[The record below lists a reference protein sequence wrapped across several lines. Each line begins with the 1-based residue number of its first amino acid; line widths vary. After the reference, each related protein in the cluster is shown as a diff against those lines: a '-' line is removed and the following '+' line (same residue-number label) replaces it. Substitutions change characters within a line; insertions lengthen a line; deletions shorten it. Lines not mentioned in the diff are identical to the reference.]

1 MDYIIKNLFFKM
13 KNYLFYFLFLSS
25 SYVSIAQQN
34 ALSPIEVTDML
45 KIKTIGKPQIS
56 PDGLHVLFS
65 VMDIRDDPDKK
76 GDFAYITQLYLGEIK
91 DKTYRA
97 LTSGKYS
104 IYSPSWS
111 PDGRSILF
119 SRDVGN
125 KTQAYIMKL
134 NGGEPTALT
143 SSSRGIINPVWSKD
157 GQFVF
162 YQERKTMKEVL
173 LDSLN
178 NPSKLIPTWN
188 IEKPKLDA
196 NVYAS
201 SSKANPNGN
210 LQEVRA
216 YLYQNEKDK
225 KAKVINRLNFQE
237 ETSTTGEFPIN
248 LLFKIAVEGPIKPVL
263 INNLYE
269 LWAEWEETAKGFI
282 AIVPVDSLL
291 HPDRVLDHKIVFYN
305 PLNNQYTTLLEKKG
319 FSYSNINLSPDG
331 LLLTFVETSTSV
343 VQNGTFKIL
352 NLANSAVL
360 EVPLDRVITQ
370 IKWSENNE
378 NIYFTAQD
386 HGGVPIFVYNLK
398 SKKLTK
404 ITTEVDGI
412 MGFDFKDD
420 YLVYS
425 KTCVNNPS
433 ELYSNN
439 LQGKSEAIFTNENV
453 QWLAGKFISKPIK
466 KSFVN
471 KKGQKV
477 EYWLMKPFNDQPG
490 IKYPLVVDI
499 HGGPSAMWGT
509 GEASM
514 WHEFQYYTGKGMGVV
529 YGNPRGSGGY
539 GSEFLAANVRDWGAG
554 PMADIMQMTDL
565 AVNEPWVDT
574 TQLAVTG
581 GSYAGYLVTWMLGHT
596 NRFKVACS
604 QRGVYELSTFFGEGN
619 AWRLNPRYFGGYP
632 WEKTVRILLDRES
645 PLTYVQNIKTP
656 LIIFHGE
663 NDLRTGVIGSEMLY
677 KSLKVLGRDVEY
689 VRHPEASHEI
699 TRAGNNRQR
708 IDQMLRTYEF
718 FSRYLKLN

>member
-1 MDYIIKNLFFKM
+1 M
-13 KNYLFYFLFLSS
+13 KNYIFCFLLLFS
-25 SYVSIAQQN
+25 SYFSIAQQN
-34 ALSPIEVTDML
+34 TLKPIEVTDML

-65 VMDIRDDPDKK
+65 IMEIKDDVDKK
-76 GDFAYITQLYLGEIK
+76 GDFTYVTQLYLGEIK
-91 DKTYRA
+91 SKSYRA

-104 IYSPSWS
+104 ISSPSWS

-125 KTQAYIMKL
+125 KSQAYIMKL
-134 NGGEPTALT
+134 NGGEPMALT
-143 SSSRGIINPVWSKD
+143 ASLRDVMNSVWSKD
-157 GQFVF
+157 GQFIF
-162 YQERKTMKEVL
+162 YQERKSMKEYL

-178 NPSKLIPTWN
+178 NPSKLIPSWN

-196 NVYAS
+196 NVYVG
-201 SSKANPNGN
+201 SSKVNPNGN
-210 LQEVRA
+210 LKEVRA

-237 ETSTTGEFPIN
+237 ETTTTGEFPIN
-248 LLFKIAVEGPIKPVL
+248 LLFKIAVNGSSKPVL
-263 INNLYE
+263 INNPYE
-269 LWAEWEETAKGFI
+269 LWTEWIETPKGI
-282 AIVPVDSLL
+282 LAIIPVDSLA
-291 HPDRVLDHKIVFYN
+291 HPDRVLDHKIVLYN
-305 PLNNQYTTLLEKKG
+305 RSNNQYRTLIEKKG
-319 FSYSNINLSPDG
+319 FTYSSINLSPDSNW
-331 LLLTFVETSTSV
+331 LTYVETSTTIV
-343 VQNGTFKIL
+343 RNGTLKIL
-352 NLANSAVL
+352 NLTNSAIID
-360 EVPLDRVITQ
+360 VPMDRVITQ
-370 IKWSENNE
+370 IKWTENNE

-386 HGGVPIFVYNLK
+386 RGGVPIFVFNLK
-398 SKKLTK
+398 AKKVK
-404 ITTEVDGI
+404 QITPEVDGVL
-412 MGFDFKDD
+412 GFDVKDEN
-420 YLVYS
+420 LIYS
-425 KTCVNNPS
+425 KTCIDNPS
-433 ELYSNN
+433 ELYVND
-439 LQGKSEAIFTNENV
+439 LQGTSESIFTTENST
-453 QWLAGKFISKPIK
+453 WLAGKSISKPIK

-471 KKGQKV
+471 KKGQRV
-477 EYWLMKPFNDQPG
+477 DYWLMKPMNYQSG
-490 IKYPLVVDI
+490 TQYPLVVEI

-514 WHEFQYYTGKGMGVV
+514 WHEFQYYTSKGMGVV

-539 GSEFLAANVRDWGAG
+539 GTEFLAANVKDWGAG
-554 PMADIMQMTDL
+554 PMADIMEMTDL
-565 AVNEPWVDT
+565 AVNEGWVDT

-604 QRGVYELSTFFGEGN
+604 QRGVYELSTFLGEGN

-632 WEKTVRILLDRES
+632 WEKTTRVILDRES
-645 PLTYVQNIKTP
+645 PLTYVQNIRTP

-677 KSLKVLGRDVEY
+677 KSLKILGRDVEY

>member
-1 MDYIIKNLFFKM
+1 M
-13 KNYLFYFLFLSS
+13 KNYIFYFLLLLSS
-25 SYVSIAQQN
+25 YFSIAQQN
-34 ALSPIEVTDML
+34 TLKPIEVTDML

-65 VMDIRDDPDKK
+65 IMEIKDDVDKK

-91 DKTYRA
+91 SKSYRA

-104 IYSPSWS
+104 ISSPSWS

-119 SRDVGN
+119 SRDMGN
-125 KTQAYIMKL
+125 KSQVYIMKL
-134 NGGEPTALT
+134 NGGEPMALT
-143 SSSRGIINPVWSKD
+143 TSSRGVINPVWSKD

-162 YQERKTMKEVL
+162 YQERKSMKEFL
-173 LDSLN
+173 LDSLT
-178 NPSKLIPTWN
+178 NPSKFIPSWN

-196 NVYAS
+196 NVYTS
-201 SSKANPNGN
+201 LSKANPNGN
-210 LQEVRA
+210 LNEVRA

-237 ETSTTGEFPIN
+237 ETTTTGEFPIN
-248 LLFKIAVEGPIKPVL
+248 LLFKIAVDGSSKPIL
-263 INNLYE
+263 INNPYE
-269 LWAEWEETAKGFI
+269 LWTEWIETPNGII
-282 AIVPVDSLL
+282 AIIPVDSVT
-291 HPDRVLDHKIVFYN
+291 HPDRVLDHKIVVYN
-305 PLNNQYTTLLEKKG
+305 RLNNQYRSLVEKKG
-319 FSYSNINLSPDG
+319 FAYSNINLSPDG
-331 LLLTFVETSTSV
+331 NWITFVETSTSIV
-343 VQNGTFKIL
+343 RNGTLKIM
-352 NLANSAVL
+352 NLINSSIID
-360 EVPLDRVITQ
+360 VPMDRVITQ
-370 IKWSENNE
+370 IKWAENNE

-386 HGGVPIFVYNLK
+386 RGGVPIFVFNVK
-398 SKKLTK
+398 SKKVK
-404 ITTEVDGI
+404 QITSEIDGVL
-412 MGFDFKDD
+412 GFDVKDANFI
-420 YLVYS
+420 YS
-425 KTCVNNPS
+425 KTCVDNPS
-433 ELYSNN
+433 ELYVND
-439 LQGKSEAIFTNENV
+439 LEGKSESIFTNENST
-453 QWLAGKFISKPIK
+453 WLVGKSISKPIK
-466 KSFVN
+466 KSFIN
-471 KKGQKV
+471 NKGQRV
-477 EYWLMKPFNDQPG
+477 DYWVMKPSNYQSG
-490 IKYPLVVDI
+490 TKYPLVVDI

-514 WHEFQYYTGKGMGVV
+514 WHEFQYYASKGLGLV

-539 GSEFLAANVRDWGAG
+539 GSNFLAANVKDWGAG

-565 AVNEPWVDT
+565 AVNEGWVDT

-632 WEKTVRILLDRES
+632 WEKTTRVILDRES
-645 PLTYVQNIKTP
+645 PLTYVQNIRTP

-677 KSLKVLGRDVEY
+677 KSLKILGRDVEY

>member
-1 MDYIIKNLFFKM
+1 MKKYIFYILILF
-13 KNYLFYFLFLSS
+13 S
-25 SYVSIAQQN
+25 SYFSIAQQN
-34 ALSPIEVTDML
+34 TLKPIEVTDML

-65 VMDIRDDPDKK
+65 IMEIKDDLDKK
-76 GDFAYITQLYLGEIK
+76 GDFAYVTQLYLGEIK
-91 DKTYRA
+91 SKSYRA

-104 IYSPSWS
+104 ISSPSWS

-119 SRDVGN
+119 SRDIGN
-125 KTQAYIMKL
+125 KSQAYIMKL
-134 NGGEPTALT
+134 NGGEPMALT
-143 SSSRGIINPVWSKD
+143 TSSRGVINPIWSKD

-162 YQERKTMKEVL
+162 YQERKSMKEFL

-178 NPSKLIPTWN
+178 NPSKLIPSWN
-188 IEKPKLDA
+188 LEKPKLDV
-196 NVYAS
+196 NVFNI
-201 SSKANPNGN
+201 SSKANPNGSLN
-210 LQEVRA
+210 EVRA

-237 ETSTTGEFPIN
+237 ETTTTGEFPIN
-248 LLFKIAVEGPIKPVL
+248 LLFKIAADGSSKPIL
-263 INNLYE
+263 INNPYE
-269 LWAEWEETAKGFI
+269 LWTEWIETPNGII
-282 AIVPVDSLL
+282 AIIPVDSVT
-291 HPDRVLDHKIVFYN
+291 HPDRVLDHKIVVYN
-305 PLNNQYTTLLEKKG
+305 RLNNQYRTLVEKKG
-319 FSYSNINLSPDG
+319 FAYSNINLSPDG
-331 LLLTFVETSTSV
+331 NWITFVETSTSTV
-343 VQNGTFKIL
+343 RNGTLKIL
-352 NLANSAVL
+352 NLNNSAMIYVAI
-360 EVPLDRVITQ
+360 DRVITQ

-386 HGGVPIFVYNLK
+386 RGGVPIFVFNVK
-398 SKKLTK
+398 SKKVK
-404 ITTEVDGI
+404 QITSEIDGVL
-412 MGFDFKDD
+412 GFDVTDANFM
-420 YLVYS
+420 YS
-425 KTCVNNPS
+425 KTCVDNPS
-433 ELYSNN
+433 ELYVND
-439 LQGKSEAIFTNENV
+439 LEGKLESIFTNENSI
-453 QWLAGKFISKPIK
+453 WLAGKSISKPIK
-466 KSFVN
+466 NSFIN
-471 KKGQKV
+471 NKGQQV
-477 EYWLMKPFNDQPG
+477 EYWLMKPLNYQSG
-490 IKYPLVVDI
+490 TKYPLVVDI

-514 WHEFQYYTGKGMGVV
+514 WHEFQYYASKGLGVV

-539 GSEFLAANVRDWGAG
+539 GSDFLAANVKDWGAG
-554 PMADIMQMTDL
+554 PMSDIMQMTDL
-565 AVNEPWVDT
+565 AIKEGWVDT

-632 WEKTVRILLDRES
+632 WEKSTRVILDRES
-645 PLTYVQNIKTP
+645 PLTYVQNIRTP

-677 KSLKVLGRDVEY
+677 KSLKILGRDVEY

>member
-1 MDYIIKNLFFKM
+1 M
-13 KNYLFYFLFLSS
+13 KNYIFCFLLLFS
-25 SYVSIAQQN
+25 SYFSIAQQN
-34 ALSPIEVTDML
+34 TLKPIEVTDML

-65 VMDIRDDPDKK
+65 IMEIKDDVDKK
-76 GDFAYITQLYLGEIK
+76 GDFTYVTQLYLGEIK
-91 DKTYRA
+91 SKSYRA

-104 IYSPSWS
+104 ISSPSWS

-125 KTQAYIMKL
+125 KSQAYIMKL
-134 NGGEPTALT
+134 NGGEPMALT
-143 SSSRGIINPVWSKD
+143 ASFRDVMNSVWSKD
-157 GQFVF
+157 GQFIF
-162 YQERKTMKEVL
+162 YQERKSMKEYL

-178 NPSKLIPTWN
+178 NPSKLIPSWN

-196 NVYAS
+196 NVYVG
-201 SSKANPNGN
+201 SSKVNPNGN
-210 LQEVRA
+210 LKEVRA

-237 ETSTTGEFPIN
+237 ETTTTGEFPIN
-248 LLFKIAVEGPIKPVL
+248 LLFKIAVNGSSKPVL
-263 INNLYE
+263 INNPYE
-269 LWAEWEETAKGFI
+269 LWTEWIETPKGI
-282 AIVPVDSLL
+282 LAIIPVDSLA
-291 HPDRVLDHKIVFYN
+291 HPDRVLDHKIVLYN
-305 PLNNQYTTLLEKKG
+305 RSNNQYRTLIEKKG
-319 FSYSNINLSPDG
+319 FTYSSINLSPDSNW
-331 LLLTFVETSTSV
+331 LTYVETSTTIV
-343 VQNGTFKIL
+343 RNGTLKIL
-352 NLANSAVL
+352 NLTNSAIID
-360 EVPLDRVITQ
+360 VPMDRVITQ
-370 IKWSENNE
+370 IKWTENNE

-386 HGGVPIFVYNLK
+386 RGGVPIFVFNLK
-398 SKKLTK
+398 AKKVK
-404 ITTEVDGI
+404 QITPEVDGVL
-412 MGFDFKDD
+412 GFDVKDEN
-420 YLVYS
+420 LIYS
-425 KTCVNNPS
+425 KTCIDNPS
-433 ELYSNN
+433 ELYVND
-439 LQGKSEAIFTNENV
+439 LQGTSESIFTTENST
-453 QWLAGKFISKPIK
+453 WLAGKSISKPIK
-466 KSFVN
+466 KSFLN
-471 KKGQKV
+471 KKGQRV
-477 EYWLMKPFNDQPG
+477 DYWLMKPMNYQSG
-490 IKYPLVVDI
+490 TQYPLVVEI

-514 WHEFQYYTGKGMGVV
+514 WHEFQYYASKGMGVV

-539 GSEFLAANVRDWGAG
+539 GTEFLAANVKDWGAG
-554 PMADIMQMTDL
+554 PMADIMEMTDL
-565 AVNEPWVDT
+565 AVNEGWVDT

-604 QRGVYELSTFFGEGN
+604 QRGVYELSTFLGEGN

-632 WEKTVRILLDRES
+632 WEKTTRVILDRES
-645 PLTYVQNIKTP
+645 PMTYVQNIRTP

-677 KSLKVLGRDVEY
+677 KSLKILGRDVEY

>member
-1 MDYIIKNLFFKM
+1 MDYIIKTFFKM
-13 KNYLFYFLFLSS
+13 KNYLFYFLLLFSTQLSF
-25 SYVSIAQQN
+25 AQQN
-34 ALSPIEVTDML
+34 TLKPIEVTDML

-65 VMDIRDDPDKK
+65 IMEIKDDVDKK

-91 DKTYRA
+91 SKSYRA

-104 IYSPSWS
+104 ISSPSWS

-119 SRDVGN
+119 SRDMGN
-125 KTQAYIMKL
+125 KSQAYIMKL
-134 NGGEPTALT
+134 NGGEPMALT
-143 SSSRGIINPVWSKD
+143 TSSRGVINPVWSKD

-162 YQERKTMKEVL
+162 YQERKSMKEFL
-173 LDSLN
+173 LDSLT
-178 NPSKLIPTWN
+178 NPSKFIPSWN

-196 NVYAS
+196 NVYTF
-201 SSKANPNGN
+201 SSKVNPNGN
-210 LQEVRA
+210 LNEVRA

-237 ETSTTGEFPIN
+237 ETTTTGEFQIN
-248 LLFKIAVEGPIKPVL
+248 LLFKISVDGPSKPIL
-263 INNLYE
+263 INNPYE
-269 LWAEWEETAKGFI
+269 LWTEWVETTKGI
-282 AIVPVDSLL
+282 MAIIPVDSLT
-291 HPDRVLDHKIVFYN
+291 HPDRVLDHKIVVYN
-305 PLNNQYTTLLEKKG
+305 RLNNQYRTLVEKKG
-319 FSYSNINLSPDG
+319 FAYSNINLSPDG
-331 LLLTFVETSTSV
+331 NWITFVETSTSI

-352 NLANSAVL
+352 NLTNSTIL
-360 EVPLDRVITQ
+360 DVPLDRAITQ

-386 HGGVPIFVYNLK
+386 RGGVPIFVFNLK
-398 SKKLTK
+398 SKKVK
-404 ITTEVDGI
+404 QITSEVDGVL
-412 MGFDFKDD
+412 GFDVKDANFM
-420 YLVYS
+420 YS
-425 KTCVNNPS
+425 KTCVDNPS
-433 ELYSNN
+433 ELYVND
-439 LQGKSEAIFTNENV
+439 LEGKSESIFTNENST
-453 QWLAGKFISKPIK
+453 WLVGKSISKPIK
-466 KSFVN
+466 KSFIN
-471 KKGQKV
+471 NKGQRV
-477 EYWLMKPFNDQPG
+477 EYWIMKPMNYQTG
-490 IKYPLVVDI
+490 TQYPLVVDI

-514 WHEFQYYTGKGMGVV
+514 WHEFQYYASKGLGVV

-539 GSEFLAANVRDWGAG
+539 GTNFLAANVKDWGAG
-554 PMADIMQMTDL
+554 PMSDIMQMTDL
-565 AVNEPWVDT
+565 AVKEGWVDT

-632 WEKTVRILLDRES
+632 WEKATRVILDRES
-645 PLTYVQNIKTP
+645 PMTYVQNIRTP

-663 NDLRTGVIGSEMLY
+663 NDLRTGVIGSEILY
-677 KSLKVLGRDVEY
+677 KSLKILGRDVEY

-718 FSRYLKLN
+718 FSRYLKVN

>member
-1 MDYIIKNLFFKM
+1 MKKYIFYILILF
-13 KNYLFYFLFLSS
+13 S
-25 SYVSIAQQN
+25 SYFSIAQQN
-34 ALSPIEVTDML
+34 TLKPIEVTDML

-65 VMDIRDDPDKK
+65 IMEIKDDLDKK
-76 GDFAYITQLYLGEIK
+76 GDFAYVTQLYLGEIK
-91 DKTYRA
+91 SKSYRA

-104 IYSPSWS
+104 ISSPSWS

-119 SRDVGN
+119 SRDIGN
-125 KTQAYIMKL
+125 KSQAYIMKL
-134 NGGEPTALT
+134 NWGEPMALT
-143 SSSRGIINPVWSKD
+143 TSSRGVINPIWSKD

-162 YQERKTMKEVL
+162 YQERKSMKEFL

-178 NPSKLIPTWN
+178 NPSKLIPSWN
-188 IEKPKLDA
+188 LEKPKLDV
-196 NVYAS
+196 NVFNI
-201 SSKANPNGN
+201 SSKANPNGSLN
-210 LQEVRA
+210 EVRA

-237 ETSTTGEFPIN
+237 ETTTTGEFPIN
-248 LLFKIAVEGPIKPVL
+248 LLFKIASDGSSKPIL
-263 INNLYE
+263 INNPYE
-269 LWAEWEETAKGFI
+269 LWTEWIETPNGII
-282 AIVPVDSLL
+282 AIIPVDSVT
-291 HPDRVLDHKIVFYN
+291 HPDRVLDHKIVVYN
-305 PLNNQYTTLLEKKG
+305 RLNNQYRTLVEKKG
-319 FSYSNINLSPDG
+319 FAYSNINLSPDG
-331 LLLTFVETSTSV
+331 NWITFVETSTSTV
-343 VQNGTFKIL
+343 RNGTLKIL
-352 NLANSAVL
+352 NLNNSAMIYVSM
-360 EVPLDRVITQ
+360 DRVITQ

-386 HGGVPIFVYNLK
+386 RGGVPIFVFNVK
-398 SKKLTK
+398 SKKVK
-404 ITTEVDGI
+404 QITSEIDGVL
-412 MGFDFKDD
+412 GFDVTDSNFM
-420 YLVYS
+420 YS
-425 KTCVNNPS
+425 KTCVDNPS
-433 ELYSNN
+433 ELYVND
-439 LQGKSEAIFTNENV
+439 LEGKLESIFTNENST
-453 QWLAGKFISKPIK
+453 WLAGKSISKPIK
-466 KSFVN
+466 NSFIN
-471 KKGQKV
+471 NKGQQV
-477 EYWLMKPFNDQPG
+477 EYWLMKPLNYQSG
-490 IKYPLVVDI
+490 TKYPLVVDI

-514 WHEFQYYTGKGMGVV
+514 WHEFQYYASKGLGVV

-539 GSEFLAANVRDWGAG
+539 GSDFLAANVKDWGAG
-554 PMADIMQMTDL
+554 PMSDIMQMTDL
-565 AVNEPWVDT
+565 AIKEGWVDT

-619 AWRLNPRYFGGYP
+619 AFRLNPRYFGGYP
-632 WEKTVRILLDRES
+632 WEKSTRVILDRES
-645 PLTYVQNIKTP
+645 PLTYVQNIRTP

-677 KSLKVLGRDVEY
+677 KSLKILGRDVEY

>member
-1 MDYIIKNLFFKM
+1 M
-13 KNYLFYFLFLSS
+13 KNYIFYFLLLLSS
-25 SYVSIAQQN
+25 YFSIAQQN
-34 ALSPIEVTDML
+34 TLKPIEVTDML

-65 VMDIRDDPDKK
+65 IMEIKDDVDKK

-91 DKTYRA
+91 SKSYRA

-104 IYSPSWS
+104 ISSPSWS

-119 SRDVGN
+119 SRDMGN
-125 KTQAYIMKL
+125 KSQVYIMKL
-134 NGGEPTALT
+134 NGGEPMALT
-143 SSSRGIINPVWSKD
+143 TSSRGVINPVWSKD

-162 YQERKTMKEVL
+162 YQERKSMKEFLV
-173 LDSLN
+173 DSLT
-178 NPSKLIPTWN
+178 NPSKFIPSWN

-196 NVYAS
+196 NVYTS
-201 SSKANPNGN
+201 LSKANPNGN
-210 LQEVRA
+210 LNEVRA

-237 ETSTTGEFPIN
+237 ETTTTGEFAIN
-248 LLFKIAVEGPIKPVL
+248 LLFKIAVDGSSKPIL
-263 INNLYE
+263 INNPYE
-269 LWAEWEETAKGFI
+269 LWTEWIETPNGII
-282 AIVPVDSLL
+282 AIIPVDSVT
-291 HPDRVLDHKIVFYN
+291 HPDRVLDHKIVVYN
-305 PLNNQYTTLLEKKG
+305 RLNNQYRSLVEKKG
-319 FSYSNINLSPDG
+319 FAYSNINLSPDG
-331 LLLTFVETSTSV
+331 NWITFVETSTSIV
-343 VQNGTFKIL
+343 RNGTLKIM
-352 NLANSAVL
+352 NLINSSIID
-360 EVPLDRVITQ
+360 VPMDRVITQ
-370 IKWSENNE
+370 IKWAENNE

-386 HGGVPIFVYNLK
+386 RGGVPIFVFNVK
-398 SKKLTK
+398 SKKVK
-404 ITTEVDGI
+404 QITSEIDGVL
-412 MGFDFKDD
+412 GFDVKDANFI
-420 YLVYS
+420 YS
-425 KTCVNNPS
+425 KTCVDNPS
-433 ELYSNN
+433 ELYVND
-439 LQGKSEAIFTNENV
+439 LEGKSESIFTNENST
-453 QWLAGKFISKPIK
+453 WLVGKSISKPIK
-466 KSFVN
+466 KSFIN
-471 KKGQKV
+471 NKGQRV
-477 EYWLMKPFNDQPG
+477 DYWVMKPSNYQSG
-490 IKYPLVVDI
+490 TKYPLVVDI

-514 WHEFQYYTGKGMGVV
+514 WHEFQYYASKGLGLV

-539 GSEFLAANVRDWGAG
+539 GSNFLAANVKDWGAG

-565 AVNEPWVDT
+565 AVNEGWVDT

-632 WEKTVRILLDRES
+632 WEKTTRVILDRES
-645 PLTYVQNIKTP
+645 PLTYVQNIRTP

-677 KSLKVLGRDVEY
+677 KSLKILGRDVEY

>member
-1 MDYIIKNLFFKM
+1 MAYITKTFFKM
-13 KNYLFYFLFLSS
+13 KNYIFYILILFS
-25 SYVSIAQQN
+25 SYFSIAQQN
-34 ALSPIEVTDML
+34 TLKPIEVTDML

-65 VMDIRDDPDKK
+65 IMEIKDDLDKK
-76 GDFAYITQLYLGEIK
+76 GDFAYVTQLYLGEIK
-91 DKTYRA
+91 SKSYRA

-104 IYSPSWS
+104 ISSPSWS

-119 SRDVGN
+119 SRDIGN
-125 KTQAYIMKL
+125 KSQAYIMKL
-134 NGGEPTALT
+134 NGGEPMALT
-143 SSSRGIINPVWSKD
+143 TSSRGVINPIWSKD

-162 YQERKTMKEVL
+162 YQERKSMKEFL

-178 NPSKLIPTWN
+178 NPSKLIPSWN
-188 IEKPKLDA
+188 LEKPKLDV
-196 NVYAS
+196 NVFNI
-201 SSKANPNGN
+201 SSKANPNGSLN
-210 LQEVRA
+210 EVRA

-237 ETSTTGEFPIN
+237 ETTTTGEFPIN
-248 LLFKIAVEGPIKPVL
+248 LLFKIASDGSSKPIL
-263 INNLYE
+263 INNPYE
-269 LWAEWEETAKGFI
+269 LWTEWIETPNGII
-282 AIVPVDSLL
+282 AIIPVDSVT
-291 HPDRVLDHKIVFYN
+291 HPDRVLDHKIVVYN
-305 PLNNQYTTLLEKKG
+305 RLNNQYRTLVEKKG
-319 FSYSNINLSPDG
+319 FAYSNINLSPDG
-331 LLLTFVETSTSV
+331 NWITFVETSTSTV
-343 VQNGTFKIL
+343 RNGTLKIL
-352 NLANSAVL
+352 NLNNSAMIYVAI
-360 EVPLDRVITQ
+360 DRVITQ

-386 HGGVPIFVYNLK
+386 RGGVPIFVFNVK
-398 SKKLTK
+398 SKKVK
-404 ITTEVDGI
+404 QITSEIDGVL
-412 MGFDFKDD
+412 GFDVTDANFM
-420 YLVYS
+420 YS
-425 KTCVNNPS
+425 KTCVDNPS
-433 ELYSNN
+433 ELYVND
-439 LQGKSEAIFTNENV
+439 LEGKLESIFTNENST
-453 QWLAGKFISKPIK
+453 WLAGKLISKPIK
-466 KSFVN
+466 NSFIN
-471 KKGQKV
+471 NKGQQV
-477 EYWLMKPFNDQPG
+477 EFWLMKPFNYQSG
-490 IKYPLVVDI
+490 TKYPLVVDI

-514 WHEFQYYTGKGMGVV
+514 WHEFQYYASKGLGVV

-539 GSEFLAANVRDWGAG
+539 GSDFLAANVKDWGAG
-554 PMADIMQMTDL
+554 PMSDIMQMTDL
-565 AVNEPWVDT
+565 AIKEGWVDT

-632 WEKTVRILLDRES
+632 WEKSTRVILDRES
-645 PLTYVQNIKTP
+645 PLTYVQNIRTP

-677 KSLKVLGRDVEY
+677 KSLKILGRDVEY
-689 VRHPEASHEI
+689 VRHPEASQEI